1 MKGKMDRLWGLA
13 GVANGGELCS
23 RGLDACTRKEK
34 VDEDEKPP
42 EHANG

>member
-13 GVANGGELCS
+13 GVANGGEHCS
-23 RGLDACTRKEK
+23 RGLGACARKEK
-34 VDEDEKPP
+34 GDEDEKPP